1 MTKPELHIAARRTI
15 HRGFNHVEE
24 LNVVVTDADGSS
36 SEHVREVID
45 HGHAV
50 AVLPVDPDRRTALL
64 VRPWRA
70 GLLES
75 DDDPFLPEVCA
86 GLIDGD
92 ETPEGAIRRE
102 ALEELGVELANI
114 EPCGRI
120 VVSPGCLTETI
131 RLFLATYS
139 DNSRISN
146 GGGLDHEGEDIE
158 VIEMSVENLFEA
170 ARGGSILDAK
180 TLVLV
185 QALMLRGG
193 NDNTGGSSL

>member
-1 MTKPELHIAARRTI
+1 MMKPDLHIAARRTI

-24 LNVVVTDADGSS
+24 LDVVVTGADGSS
-36 SEHVREVID
+36 TEHVREIID

-64 VRPWRA
+64 VRQWRA

-102 ALEELGVELANI
+102 ALEELGVELENV

-139 DNSRISN
+139 DGSRIAD

-158 VIEMSVENLFEA
+158 VIEMPLDNLFEA

-185 QALMLRGG
+185 QTLMLRRNIDHSDG
-193 NDNTGGSSL
+193 TGL